1 MLKRAGEYGQD
12 SDPRDA
18 EPVSLLEPSAIREF
32 FECEV
37 LPHVP
42 EAWLVEDSVK
52 IGYEISFTRFFY
64 KPQPLRTLKEI
75 EADIRMLESETD
87 GLLEGILNAGEMN

>member
-1 MLKRAGEYGQD
+1 VLKRAGEYGQD

-32 FECEV
+32 FEREV

-42 EAWLVEDSVK
+42 DAWLVEDSVK
-52 IGYEISFTRFFY
+52 IG
-64 KPQPLRTLKEI
+64 
-75 EADIRMLESETD
+75 D
-87 GLLEGILNAGEMN
+87 